1 MIQSMTGFSE
11 KRFHSK
17 TISARMSIR
26 SLNHRYFDWS
36 YKGAQIGEVENRLR
50 AICQKKVHRGKIEV
64 FLELHFLDQSS
75 LDIYFNE
82 DLLEKIISSLEKI
95 SSRAGKN
102 LQFSVESLMRIPQ
115 VINIDRKDFREDEI
129 DFLERSFERTLTEVL
144 RHRKRE
150 GMQLGKALRIHAQNI
165 GKAVER
171 IEKLARKQPL
181 FIRDKLR
188 ERLKELMDDVS
199 LSEDRLIEEAAYYAQ
214 RYDLAEE
221 IERLKSHLHY
231 IKELLSPK
239 MEEPVGR
246 KLDFVAQELYR
257 ETNTI
262 SSKSQDIEII
272 KESLEIKGEIESI
285 RQQIQNIE

>member
-1 MIQSMTGFSE
+1 MIQSMTGFAE
-11 KRFHSK
+11 ERFHSK
-17 TISARMSIR
+17 TISAKASIR

-50 AICQKKVHRGKIEV
+50 AICQEKVHRGRIEV

-75 LDIYFNE
+75 LDIYVNE
-82 DLLEKIISSLEKI
+82 GLLERILSSLEKVT
-95 SSRAGKN
+95 SRTGKN
-102 LQFSVESLMRIPQ
+102 LQFSVENLMRIPQ
-115 VINIDRKDFREDEI
+115 IINIERIGFREDEI
-129 DFLERSFERTLTEVL
+129 DFLEKSFERTLTEVL
-144 RHRKRE
+144 RQRKRE
-150 GMQLGKALRIHAQNI
+150 GTQLGKALRIHAQNI

-171 IEKLARKQPL
+171 IEKLARKQPQ

-188 ERLKELMDDVS
+188 ERLKKLTDDAS
-199 LSEDRLIEEAAYYAQ
+199 LPEDRLIEEAAYYAQ
-214 RYDLAEE
+214 KYDLAEE
-221 IERLKSHLHY
+221 IERLRSHLHY

-239 MEEPVGR
+239 MGEPVGR

-262 SSKSQDIEII
+262 SSKSQDIEVI
-272 KESLEIKGEIESI
+272 KESLKIKGEVESI